1 MNPITISKMQ
11 TLIFASHNKN
21 KALEIRALLP
31 RNLKLETLNDINL
44 KEEIPET
51 GSTLEKNAL
60 LKAQYIF
67 KNFGEACFADDT
79 GLEVEILNGAPG
91 VYSARYAGLQK
102 SSLDNMAKLLL
113 DLKGESNRK
122 AQFRTVIAYIDAKGQ
137 EFLFDGIVKGTI
149 ANTKMGE
156 KGFGYDP
163 IFIPENRELSFAQMT
178 ADQKNEI
185 SHRARSL
192 RRFLDFLDSQKN

>member
-1 MNPITISKMQ
+1 MQ
-11 TLIFASHNKN
+11 SLIFASHNKN

-31 RNLKLETLNDINL
+31 ENLKLKTLNDINL

-51 GSTLEKNAL
+51 GLTLEENAL

-79 GLEVEILNGAPG
+79 GLEVEALNGAPG
-91 VYSARYAGLQK
+91 VYSARYAGMKK
-102 SSLDNMAKLLL
+102 SSEDNMSKLLL
-113 DLKGESNRK
+113 DLKGDLNRR
-122 AQFRTVIAYIDAKGQ
+122 AQFRTVIAYINSYGK
-137 EFLFDGIVKGTI
+137 EFLFDGIVEGNI
-149 ANTKMGE
+149 ASHKMGE

-163 IFIPENRELSFAQMT
+163 IFIPENGTMSFAQMT

-192 RRFLDFLDSQKN
+192 RRFLDFLDSQKS